1 MNLNGY
7 INNTVSTDRVTTS
20 IIGYT
25 NGLPQDTLLQ
35 ATIKQQVNAADKI
48 TLATQIMRKS
58 VDVGSAIV
66 EFASHTGIAGFKFHL
81 PKREQIK
88 LQSDITDHYTDLN
101 APVQDHIARK
111 PITISMNGL
120 QGEYFYSVNKIED
133 AIATITPTLALV
145 KEFLPKLP
153 DATKKYL
160 AQKYQSITGKSEVP
174 EALQTPLNA
183 HDLTKMDLFNLFQDL
198 YKLKSAQTR
207 AFLFF
212 EALWQSEA
220 LFTVETTWK
229 RYDNMAITDVTP
241 VRDEN
246 ADITDFTVSFKQMNF
261 TTSLVRTLEQAVSR
275 TKGQLEPITDK
286 GFDIGKEV
294 SA

>member
-1 MNLNGY
+1 MTIANTFFKTA
-7 INNTVSTDRVTTS
+7 NNKYKISGKIQTATS
-20 IIGYT
+20 FFKDNIDIGE
-25 NGLPQDTLLQ
+25 
-35 ATIKQQVNAADKI
+35 
-48 TLATQIMRKS
+48 
-58 VDVGSAIV
+58 AIV
-66 EFASHTGIAGFKFHL
+66 SVVSNTGIAGFKFHL
-81 PKREQIK
+81 PKREQVK
-88 LQSDITDHYTDLN
+88 MQSEITDHYTDAN
-101 APVQDHIARK
+101 NPIQDHIARK

-133 AIATITPTLALV
+133 AIAIITPTLALV
-145 KEFLPKLP
+145 KDFLPRLS
-153 DATKKYL
+153 DATMLAKTLKTRATAQISLDSKIADAMGEKYGL
-160 AQKYQSITGKSEVP
+160 GGKLKSVWNQLKTVP
-174 EALQTPLNA
+174 NDVNA
-183 HDLTKMDLFNLFQDL
+183 VDLFQLMQDL

-261 TTSLVRTLEQAVSR
+261 AKTLTRSLENYTGRTRQELSQVVN
-275 TKGQLEPITDK
+275 KGVDK
-286 GFDIGKEV
+286 GKKVEV
-294 SA
+294 K